1 MPKQAAVSLVAVFT
15 KHHLHTEFNAVC
27 DENRSLEKLSWLGEK
42 AEMLRC
48 HIAKIWLNVSVRR
61 PTKWGCARTVS
72 SRCAIMPL
80 PTEKGKTKG
89 KTSNPM
95 FFVTKTMSARVIVF
109 FLLMERLSRSDIFA
123 STTKG
128 NVTFTKSRITLFSCR
143 SSCDG

>member
-15 KHHLHTEFNAVC
+15 KPHLHTELNAVC
-27 DENRSLEKLSWLGEK
+27 DENRSFEKLSWLGEK

-72 SRCAIMPL
+72 FRCAIMPL

-89 KTSNPM
+89 KSSNPM
-95 FFVTKTMSARVIVF
+95 FVVTKTMSARVIVF
-109 FLLMERLSRSDIFA
+109 FSAYGTIITQRYFCKHDKRQRHIHQKPHNPIFMP
-123 STTKG
+123 
-128 NVTFTKSRITLFSCR
+128 VVM
-143 SSCDG
+143 